1 MLINVTS
8 KLRLIESVLSKQPI
22 IALLFNDN
30 HIFLFERNTNN
41 D

>member
-22 IALLFNDN
+22 IALYLKNNRLNDKSIY
-30 HIFLFERNTNN
+30 H
-41 D
+41 